1 MVRLQITS
9 NFHLLSQRCRPFV
22 SNSADVWNQ
31 YVKMTPKARSQ
42 KKKNSISVFFSYG
55 FVLRQSL
62 AK

>member
-1 MVRLQITS
+1 MTS
-9 NFHLLSQRCRPFV
+9 NYHLLSQCCRPFV

-42 KKKNSISVFFSYG
+42 KKKENSISVFFSYG